1 MSRNFILA
9 SAAAPAAAAQAV
21 ATAPGVPDL
30 CVVSPSSS
38 ARQTAVFAVRGRWIY
53 TVEEPLLA
61 ARVDGEGGEDVLA
74 RLAQAFR
81 IVLAYDARLPLVVC
95 DRMNILGATAFMFD
109 EEGLSRLADDLDR
122 ALMLP

>member
-1 MSRNFILA
+1 MSRTFILA
-9 SAAAPAAAAQAV
+9 SAAAPAAAARAV
-21 ATAPGVPDL
+21 ATAPAVPDL

-61 ARVDGEGGEDVLA
+61 TRGDGEGGEDVLA
-74 RLAQAFR
+74 RLAQALR
-81 IVLAYDARLPLVVC
+81 VVLAYDANLPLIVC
-95 DRMNILGATAFMFD
+95 DRMNILGATAVMFD

-122 ALMLP
+122 ALVLQ

>member
-1 MSRNFILA
+1 MSRTFILA
-9 SAAAPAAAAQAV
+9 SAAAPAAAARAV
-21 ATAPGVPDL
+21 ATAPAVPDL

-61 ARVDGEGGEDVLA
+61 TRGDGGGGEDVLA
-74 RLAQAFR
+74 RLAQALR
-81 IVLAYDARLPLVVC
+81 LVLAYDARLPLIVC
-95 DRMNILGATAFMFD
+95 DRMNILGATAVMFD

-122 ALMLP
+122 ALVLQ

>member
-1 MSRNFILA
+1 VSRNFILA

-21 ATAPGVPDL
+21 ATAPAVPDL

-53 TVEEPLLA
+53 TVEEPLLS
-61 ARVDGEGGEDVLA
+61 ARVDGERGEDVLA
-74 RLAQAFR
+74 RLAQALR
-81 IVLAYDARLPLVVC
+81 VVVSYDARLPLIVC

-109 EEGLSRLADDLDR
+109 EEGLSRLAEDLDR